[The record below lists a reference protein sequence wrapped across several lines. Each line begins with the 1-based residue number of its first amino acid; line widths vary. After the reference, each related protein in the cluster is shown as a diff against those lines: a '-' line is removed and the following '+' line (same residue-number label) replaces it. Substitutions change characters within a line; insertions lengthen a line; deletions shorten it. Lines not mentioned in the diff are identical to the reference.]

1 MIAVDLKNSVYAKT
15 MSVTQMPDGVG
26 SCPRGCL
33 QIVCTHGLRPHTAC
47 VAASRHS
54 LSWSPLA
61 SPKLSKQHKALSSWL
76 QVRSYPL
83 VLLFENFNGNGIMCI
98 ITCIGGGGGGTRG
111 ASGHTRPTLNESC
124 PPILCQGCQT
134 RGACSSFRERVLLQP
149 LLPSLSGAPVHRDN
163 PRGFWRTRTQRTPSL
178 RQGMRTSPGPRR
190 GPWTCGRTFAN
201 SLVNATS
208 HAIR

>member
-1 MIAVDLKNSVYAKT
+1 
-15 MSVTQMPDGVG
+15 
-26 SCPRGCL
+26 
-33 QIVCTHGLRPHTAC
+33 
-47 VAASRHS
+47 
-54 LSWSPLA
+54 
-61 SPKLSKQHKALSSWL
+61 
-76 QVRSYPL
+76 
-83 VLLFENFNGNGIMCI
+83 MCI

-163 PRGFWRTRTQRTPSL
+163 PRGFWRTRTQWTPSL

-208 HAIR
+208 HAIRRLIRFGSGVQLSAAGQTLISLSTRHTLATVKLPPRLVSGGWRCSD